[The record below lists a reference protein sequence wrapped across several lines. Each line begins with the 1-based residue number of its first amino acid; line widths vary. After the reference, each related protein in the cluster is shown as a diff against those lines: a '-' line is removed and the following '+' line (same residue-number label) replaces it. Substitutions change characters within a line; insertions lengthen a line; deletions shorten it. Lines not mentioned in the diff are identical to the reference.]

1 VSDLSGEDHKPLN
14 AALGSEEGLE
24 KYLNDGMAT
33 AK

>member
-1 VSDLSGEDHKPLN
+1 MHNKALQRTSRCN